1 MTGKIADFNDTE
13 LWGIKETLK
22 ERYGDDISLELGD
35 SEIRM
40 SPADR
45 ELTEVP
51 VVYWAGRG
59 SNFVIFKVGDG
70 RYRAQFYY
78 RGYQQY
84 GTGKPE
90 YDDIT
95 TCTVELLQVQADH
108 EAKEREREEA
118 GKK

>member
-1 MTGKIADFNDTE
+1 MSKNIADFNDSE
-13 LWGIKETLK
+13 LWSIRSTLK
-22 ERYGDDISLELGD
+22 ERYGEDVGIELGD
-35 SEIRM
+35 SEIRLH
-40 SPADR
+40 PGDR

-51 VVYWAGRG
+51 VVYWQARG
-59 SNFVIFKVGDG
+59 SNFVIFKLGD
-70 RYRAQFYY
+70 RNYRGQFYY

-108 EAKEREREEA
+108 EAKESGSA
-118 GKK
+118 